1 MAETSTLANSAT
13 LISIDVQQGLDDPSC
28 GHRNNPEME
37 ANALRLLAAWRGSGR
52 PVITVKHNSVS
63 STSTLRPGQKGNDLK
78 LGFTPLDGEP
88 LIEKSVNSAFIGT
101 DLEQRLRAA
110 GSTQLVFFGL
120 TSDQCVSTTAR
131 MAANLGF
138 ETFVVAD
145 ACAAFEQTAPNG
157 ELVPAETIHLAHM
170 TTLNTEFG
178 QVLNVDDV
186 LARLA

>member
-1 MAETSTLANSAT
+1 MARATTIAKSAT
-13 LISIDVQQGLDDPSC
+13 LISIDVQQGLDEPSW
-28 GHRNNPEME
+28 GQRNNPDME
-37 ANALRLLAAWRGSGR
+37 ANALRLLAAWRSSGR
-52 PVITVKHNSVS
+52 PVITVKHNSVLP
-63 STSTLRPGQKGNDLK
+63 TSTLRPGQTGNDLK
-78 LGFTPLDGEP
+78 TGFAPQDGEP

-131 MAANLGF
+131 MAANFGF

-157 ELVPAETIHLAHM
+157 EAVPAETIHLAHM

-178 QVLNVDDV
+178 EVLDVDDLLV
-186 LARLA
+186 RLD

>member
-1 MAETSTLANSAT
+1 MTRSSTIAKSAT
-13 LISIDVQQGLDDPSC
+13 LIPIDVQQGLDEPSW
-28 GHRNNPEME
+28 GRRNNPEME
-37 ANALRLLAAWRGSGR
+37 ANALRLLDAWRASRR
-52 PVITVKHNSVS
+52 PVIVVKHNSVLPA
-63 STSTLRPGQKGNDLK
+63 STLRPGQSGNDLK
-78 LGFTPLDGEP
+78 PGFLPQDGEA

-101 DLEQRLRAA
+101 DLEQRLREA

-145 ACAAFEQTAPNG
+145 ACAAFDQTAPSG
-157 ELVPAETIHLAHM
+157 EVVPAETIHLAHL

-178 QVLNVDDV
+178 EVLDVDE
-186 LARLA
+186 LLPRLG